1 MTTLTAERPAT
12 RNETPAGPTSL
23 TVKPVAGY
31 IGADISGVDLTRN
44 LDDATIAGIRAALLK
59 HKVLFFRDQHIDHAQ
74 QIAFAGRFGKL
85 TPAHPHEDAPPEGF
99 PEIFP
104 IDSRR
109 YEAKF
114 GRRKV
119 TYDNGWHT
127 DVTAAV
133 NPPFASILKADSVP
147 AVGGDTQWTNLVAAY
162 ENLPAE
168 LRAFADTLRA
178 KHSFGLLGATG
189 SDWARKIA
197 ENPLVAIHP
206 LVRVHPE
213 TGERALYV
221 SPTFTRYAREIIGF
235 TPRQSERLLELFWE
249 EIAKPQ
255 YTVRFRWEA
264 GSIAFWDNRSTAHLA
279 PSDLDHLD
287 NGDRVLYRVT
297 LEGDIPVGPDG
308 RPSEL
313 VSGKEF
319 LAI

>member
-12 RNETPAGPTSL
+12 RDDAPVAPTL

-114 GRRKV
+114 GKRKV

-133 NPPFASILKADSVP
+133 NPP
-147 AVGGDTQWTNLVAAY
+147 
-162 ENLPAE
+162 
-168 LRAFADTLRA
+168 
-178 KHSFGLLGATG
+178 
-189 SDWARKIA
+189 
-197 ENPLVAIHP
+197 
-206 LVRVHPE
+206 
-213 TGERALYV
+213 
-221 SPTFTRYAREIIGF
+221 
-235 TPRQSERLLELFWE
+235 
-249 EIAKPQ
+249 
-255 YTVRFRWEA
+255 
-264 GSIAFWDNRSTAHLA
+264 
-279 PSDLDHLD
+279 
-287 NGDRVLYRVT
+287 
-297 LEGDIPVGPDG
+297 
-308 RPSEL
+308 
-313 VSGKEF
+313 
-319 LAI
+319 